1 MLEVRTFVRNS
12 CSYFLAQLF
21 LHETVQSNGSKFS
34 VIYIKAL
41 WDCKVMNEVKD
52 EVTTVIH
59 NLNVKIHKDERVDNT
74 FLPTGDGMNLA
85 RKK

>member
-1 MLEVRTFVRNS
+1 M
-12 CSYFLAQLF
+12 
-21 LHETVQSNGSKFS
+21 
-34 VIYIKAL
+34 I
-41 WDCKVMNEVKD
+41 NEVKD

-59 NLNVKIHKDERVDNT
+59 NLNVKIHNDERVDNT